1 MVDSPILVIGYG
13 NSLRCD
19 DGVGPY
25 LAETIAQKAWPGVQ
39 TLAVHQ
45 LTPELAPQIAQAT
58 KVIFIDAI
66 ANRQR
71 SEVIIEVLEPKD
83 NYSGLDH
90 SGNPSYLLALAK
102 HLYGHC
108 PPSFWVLIPAQ
119 NFEFG
124 EYFSVITTQAMIE
137 ALAKI
142 FTLIFEADLPH
153 ETISLGSIRDD
164 GFCDEE
170 NINTDG

>member
-25 LAETIAQKAWPGVQ
+25 LAEIIAQKAWSGVQ

-45 LTPELAPQIAQAT
+45 LTPELAPQIAQASQ
-58 KVIFIDAI
+58 VIFIDAVN
-66 ANRQR
+66 NRES
-71 SEVIIEVLEPKD
+71 SEVIIDVLEPKD

-102 HLYGHC
+102 NLYGNC
-108 PPSFWVLIPAQ
+108 PPSFWVMIPAQ

-124 EYFSVITTQAMIE
+124 EYFSVITTQAMAE

-142 FTLIFEADLPH
+142 FTLIFEEHLPN
-153 ETISLGSIRDD
+153 ETISL
-164 GFCDEE
+164 
-170 NINTDG
+170 